1 MDGDGGDIMERKYTF
16 SQRIKQLM
24 DLHDINQSELAKIA
38 GINKSNI
45 SRYIKGEYEAK
56 QDVIYSIAKR
66 FNVNESWLMGCDVPM
81 YDKQETSNII
91 PLTQDREID
100 RIWNNLNEDGQTS
113 LCEYGNF
120 LLGQGKYRAKETPK
134 RPVVITRIIPL
145 LGQSFAAGSPET
157 PGDLFMQ
164 DYHTT
169 DPRAEFA
176 IHVNGN
182 SMEPYLADGSV
193 ALGIKRKPMDGE
205 VGAFWLDGGFLVK
218 QVCQDSQGNIYLFSL
233 NRERDDADETIWH
246 DSGRDLRCVGTILMD
261 EKVPLP

>member
-1 MDGDGGDIMERKYTF
+1 MTTGA
-16 SQRIKQLM
+16 RIKQARLAAG
-24 DLHDINQSELAKIA
+24 LTQTELADKIGVKFSA
-38 GINKSNI
+38 IHK
-45 SRYIKGEYEAK
+45 YETGMVKNLKRDTIAALARAL
-56 QDVIYSIAKR
+56 DVKP
-66 FNVNESWLMGCDVPM
+66 SWLMCMDDPEQVS
-81 YDKQETSNII
+81 DII
-91 PLTQDREID
+91 QMPIERDEREID
-100 RIWNNLNEDGQTS
+100 PIWDGLNEDGQTS

-120 LLGQGKYRAKETPK
+120 LLGQEKYRAKETPK

-233 NRERDDADETIWH
+233 NREREDADETIWH

>member
-1 MDGDGGDIMERKYTF
+1 MTTGE
-16 SQRIKQLM
+16 RIKQARLAAG
-24 DLHDINQSELAKIA
+24 LTQKELAEKIGVKFSA
-38 GINKSNI
+38 VHK
-45 SRYIKGEYEAK
+45 YESGLIVNLKRETIAALARAL
-56 QDVIYSIAKR
+56 DVKP
-66 FNVNESWLMGCDVPM
+66 SWLMCMD
-81 YDKQETSNII
+81 DDETVSEII
-91 PLTQDREID
+91 PIPSEIEEREID
-100 RIWNNLNEDGQTS
+100 RIWDGLNDDGQTN
-113 LCEYGNF
+113 LCDYGNY
-120 LLGQGKYRAKETPK
+120 LLSQEKYRVKEARK
-134 RPVVITRIIPL
+134 RPVVITRVIPL

-182 SMEPYLADGSV
+182 SMEPYLPDGSV

-233 NRERDDADETIWH
+233 NRKREDADETIWH
-246 DSGRDLRCVGTILMD
+246 DSDRDLRCVGTILMD

>member
-1 MDGDGGDIMERKYTF
+1 MPRSFTF
-16 SQRIKQLM
+16 AQRLQEILDTTGMSK
-24 DLHDINQSELAKIA
+24 SELAITA
-38 GINKSNI
+38 GVNKSNI
-45 SRYIKGEYEAK
+45 THYLKGDYEAK
-56 QDVIYSIAKR
+56 QDVVHRVAK
-66 FNVNESWLMGCDVPM
+66 NLGVDESWLMGYDVPM
-81 YDKQETSNII
+81 RPQASVSEIVSLQTDNYE
-91 PLTQDREID
+91 REID
-100 RIWNNLNEDGQTS
+100 PIWDGLNEDGQTS

-120 LLGQGKYRAKETPK
+120 LLGQEKYRAKETPK

-193 ALGIKRKPMDGE
+193 ALGVKRKPMDGE

-233 NRERDDADETIWH
+233 NREREDADETIWH

>member
-1 MDGDGGDIMERKYTF
+1 MPRIYTF
-16 SQRIKQLM
+16 AQRLQEILDTTGLTK
-24 DLHDINQSELAKIA
+24 SELALSA
-38 GINKSNI
+38 GVNKSNI
-45 SRYIKGEYEAK
+45 TRYLKGDYEAK
-56 QDVIYSIAKR
+56 QDVVHRVAK
-66 FNVNESWLMGCDVPM
+66 NLGVNEAWLMGYDVPM
-81 YDKQETSNII
+81 MPQKGVSDIV
-91 PLTQDREID
+91 PLHSDFFERQID
-100 RIWNNLNEDGQTS
+100 QIWDGLNEEGQTS

-120 LLGQGKYRAKETPK
+120 LLGQEKYRAKETPK

-233 NRERDDADETIWH
+233 NREREDADETIWH

>member
-1 MDGDGGDIMERKYTF
+1 MTTGA
-16 SQRIKQLM
+16 RIKQARLAAG
-24 DLHDINQSELAKIA
+24 LTQTELADKIGVKFSA
-38 GINKSNI
+38 IHK
-45 SRYIKGEYEAK
+45 YETGMVKNLKRDTIAALARAL
-56 QDVIYSIAKR
+56 DVKP
-66 FNVNESWLMGCDVPM
+66 SWLMCMDDPEPVS
-81 YDKQETSNII
+81 DII
-91 PLTQDREID
+91 PMPIEREERDID
-100 RIWNNLNEDGQTS
+100 PIWDGLNEDGQTS

-120 LLGQGKYRAKETPK
+120 LLGQEKYRSKETPK

-193 ALGIKRKPMDGE
+193 ALGVKRKPMDGE

-233 NRERDDADETIWH
+233 NREREDADETIWH